1 MEKQT
6 ITFIFNLIAGPGCGK
21 TTMCAQLFVKLKLLG
36 FVVEYVQEHAK
47 NLVWKKDFET
57 LNNQYM
63 VTKTQ
68 YDLLKQIDGKVE
80 FILTDGPIVNALF
93 YNRFNAGN
101 TSNVDK
107 TEQFI
112 LKCHSEFNNINI
124 FLERGNFT
132 YEQAGRIQT
141 EEQSKEID
149 VILKHLLK
157 ANNIP
162 FKCFK
167 SDIHNTNGII
177 AEILIQAN
185 KQKKLNNK
193 DDEQIYGPF
202 SISNHALAT
211 QKKLLKKCN
220 EANQYN
226 IKSSDFFAKH

>member
-6 ITFIFNLIAGPGCGK
+6 KTFIINLIAGPGCGK

-80 FILTDGPIVNALF
+80 FVVTDAFIGHGLY
-93 YNRFNAGN
+93 YNLYNKGN

-107 TEQFI
+107 TEKFI
-112 LKCHSEFNNINI
+112 LKCYSEFNNINI
-124 FLERGNFT
+124 FLERGNFGF
-132 YEQAGRIQT
+132 EQAGRIQT
-141 EEQSKEID
+141 EDESREID

-177 AEILIQAN
+177 TEILIQAN
-185 KQKKLNNK
+185 KQKKLNNQ
-193 DDEQIYGPF
+193 DDEQVYGPF
-202 SISNHALAT
+202 SISNRALVT
-211 QKKLLKKCN
+211 QKKLLKK
-220 EANQYN
+220 YN
-226 IKSSDFFAKH
+226 DATQDNV